1 VIKCIVEVL
10 TDALSKPHSI
20 PVSQGCRE
28 TLMTDD
34 RLVTI
39 LRHHNFL
46 QELQDIAAEGICL
59 RPRSFPSGANERT
72 EKQVEYGPN
81 DESQQLK
88 DLEGTAA
95 DQSMLV
101 AMERP
106 RVGAEK
112 VGAEERE
119 EREQES
125 GEHNEIPVQ
134 EEAKMS
140 EEIPHSMISEKERE
154 EDEGKQAITKKEEN
168 KEEQEKHSGIEE
180 EEVYVGDPGAK
191 HAREALFVVL
201 DYGHIDLTIGRQ
213 IASGHWRV
221 PFRGEGVDEGAGPDV
236 PDQHTEAKKSV
247 EEENQDEQKLVEK
260 KTVVEEAGLKRWGQ
274 ARQLAH
280 KRAELSARSYDQQE
294 VPHHSKEASELGEE
308 VWKSPEEQDLQ
319 MMARRDPEDRR
330 EEEGSASKKTEE
342 GEIEGLAAI
351 ESELESVA
359 QKLHELRR
367 G

>member
-1 VIKCIVEVL
+1 MIARGYVIFVILAKYVFSIPVSPSHVDHADVKVIKCIVEVL

-46 QELQDIAAEGICL
+46 QELQDIAAEG
-59 RPRSFPSGANERT
+59 ANERT

-88 DLEGTAA
+88 DLEGTA

-180 EEVYVGDPGAK
+180 EE
-191 HAREALFVVL
+191 
-201 DYGHIDLTIGRQ
+201 
-213 IASGHWRV
+213 
-221 PFRGEGVDEGAGPDV
+221 DEGAGPDV

>member
-1 VIKCIVEVL
+1 MYKKFLQHSERSSVIKCIVEVL

-46 QELQDIAAEGICL
+46 QELQDIAAEGENL
-59 RPRSFPSGANERT
+59 RFASTLTLPLP
-72 EKQVEYGPN
+72 
-81 DESQQLK
+81 L
-88 DLEGTAA
+88 LIILA

-140 EEIPHSMISEKERE
+140 EEIPHSMISEKEQRKT
-154 EDEGKQAITKKEEN
+154 DRQMEGQYESRYEY
-168 KEEQEKHSGIEE
+168 EC
-180 EEVYVGDPGAK
+180 
-191 HAREALFVVL
+191 LF
-201 DYGHIDLTIGRQ
+201 
-213 IASGHWRV
+213 S
-221 PFRGEGVDEGAGPDV
+221 VDEGAGPDV

-330 EEEGSASKKTEE
+330 EEEGSASKKTE